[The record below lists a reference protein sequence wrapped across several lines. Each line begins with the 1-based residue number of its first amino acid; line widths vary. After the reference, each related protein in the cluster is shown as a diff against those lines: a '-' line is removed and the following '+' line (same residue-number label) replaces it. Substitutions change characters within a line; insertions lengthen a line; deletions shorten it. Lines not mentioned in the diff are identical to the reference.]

1 VLVQARVDGDHL
13 LIRLP
18 WRLAVAARRRTLRVS
33 LEPVAEVRV
42 EPSWWRALRIGTPGR
57 DYRFRPGRW
66 CAGELVHAKGRDF
79 VALMEDAPAL
89 VVDFYHWQSPYAR
102 LALSVGDPHGLAALL
117 RDRVGRLSRA
127 PVGGVGADAS

>member
-1 VLVQARVDGDHL
+1 MLVQTQVDGDQL

-18 WRLAVAARRRTLRVS
+18 WRLAVAARRRTLRVP

-42 EPSWWRALRIGTPGR
+42 EPSWWRALRIGRPGR
-57 DYRFRPGRW
+57 HYRFRPGWW

-89 VVDFYHWQSPYAR
+89 VVDFYTWKSPYAR

-117 RDRVGRLSRA
+117 RDHAGRLRGASG
-127 PVGGVGADAS
+127 GGVSADAN